1 MDKKYTVI
9 YIDDNCDNRILVER
23 FLGFEGFE
31 VYSAGTGQK
40 GLAQVEEVIPDVF
53 LIDLNLPDMNGYE
66 IVAVLNDRTETEPIP
81 KIIFSATDFK
91 STQSKANFD
100 YFLTKPLDISTL
112 AERIEYA
119 ILHPTNGSKREL

>member
-40 GLAQVEEVIPDVF
+40 GLEKIEEVIPDVF

-66 IVAVLNDRTETEPIP
+66 IVDVLNDRTETEPIP
-81 KIIFSATDFK
+81 KIIFSATDFQ
-91 STQSKANFD
+91 STQSSAKFD
-100 YFLTKPLDISTL
+100 YFLTKPLDINTL
-112 AERIEYA
+112 AERIKYA
-119 ILHPTNGSKREL
+119 IQHPNGSRREL

>member
-9 YIDDNCDNRILVER
+9 YIDDNWDNRILVER

-40 GLAQVEEVIPDVF
+40 GLEQADKVIPDVF
-53 LIDLNLPDMNGYE
+53 LIDLNLPDMDGYE
-66 IVAVLNDRTETEPIP
+66 IVDVLNNRVETQCIP
-81 KIIFSATDFK
+81 KIIFSATDFR
-91 STQSKANFD
+91 SVQSPVKFD
-100 YFLTKPLDISTL
+100 YFLTKPLDINTL

-119 ILHPTNGSKREL
+119 IRHPHGSKREL

>member
-40 GLAQVEEVIPDVF
+40 GLEQVEQVIPDVF
-53 LIDLNLPDMNGYE
+53 LIDLNLPDMDGYE
-66 IVAVLNDRTETEPIP
+66 IVEVLNNRTETEAIP
-81 KIIFSATDFK
+81 KIIFSATDF
-91 STQSKANFD
+91 QSIHSPVKFD
-100 YFLTKPLDISTL
+100 YFLTKPLDINTL
-112 AERIEYA
+112 AERIKYA
-119 ILHPTNGSKREL
+119 IEHPNGSQREL

>member
-9 YIDDNCDNRILVER
+9 YIDDNWDNRILVER

-40 GLAQVEEVIPDVF
+40 GLEQADKVIPDVF

-66 IVAVLNDRTETEPIP
+66 IVDVLNNRLETEHIP
-81 KIIFSATDFK
+81 KIIFSAADFETTHPPVK
-91 STQSKANFD
+91 FD
-100 YFLTKPLDISTL
+100 YYLTKPLDINTL
-112 AERIEYA
+112 AERIVYA
-119 ILHPTNGSKREL
+119 IRHGPKREL

>member
-66 IVAVLNDRTETEPIP
+66 IVDILNDRIETERIP
-81 KIIFSATDFK
+81 KIIFSATDFQ
-91 STQSKANFD
+91 STQSSVKFD
-100 YFLTKPLDISTL
+100 YFLTKPLDINTL
-112 AERIEYA
+112 AERIKYA
-119 ILHPTNGSKREL
+119 IEHPNGSKREL

>member
-9 YIDDNCDNRILVER
+9 YIDDNWDNRILVER

-40 GLAQVEEVIPDVF
+40 GLEQVDKVIPDVF

-66 IVAVLNDRTETEPIP
+66 IVDVLNNRIETEHIP
-81 KIIFSATDFK
+81 KIIFSATDYE
-91 STQSKANFD
+91 STQSPVKFD
-100 YFLTKPLDISTL
+100 YYLTKPLDISTL

-119 ILHPTNGSKREL
+119 IRHPNGPKREL

>member
-40 GLAQVEEVIPDVF
+40 GLEQAGKVVPDVF

-66 IVAVLNDRTETEPIP
+66 IVDVLNNRVETEPIP

-91 STQSKANFD
+91 STQSSVKFD
-100 YFLTKPLDISTL
+100 YFLTKPLDINTL

-119 ILHPTNGSKREL
+119 IRHPNGSKREL

>member
-31 VYSAGTGQK
+31 VFSAGTGQK
-40 GLAQVEEVIPDVF
+40 GLEQAHKVTPDVF
-53 LIDLNLPDMNGYE
+53 LIDLNLPDMNGYD
-66 IVAVLNDRTETEPIP
+66 IVDALNDRIETQRVP

-91 STQSKANFD
+91 STQSQAEFD

-119 ILHPTNGSKREL
+119 ILHPTNGTKREL

>member
-1 MDKKYTVI
+1 MDEKYTVI

-40 GLAQVEEVIPDVF
+40 GLEQVEEVIPDVF

-66 IVAVLNDRTETEPIP
+66 IVDVLNGRIETEAIP
-81 KIIFSATDFK
+81 KIIFSATDFR
-91 STQSKANFD
+91 STQSSAKFD
-100 YFLTKPLDISTL
+100 YFLTKPLDINTL
-112 AERIEYA
+112 AERIKYA
-119 ILHPTNGSKREL
+119 IEHPNGTKREL

>member
-66 IVAVLNDRTETEPIP
+66 IVEVLNNRAETESIP
-81 KIIFSATDFK
+81 KIIFSATDFQ
-91 STQSKANFD
+91 STQSSVKFD
-100 YFLTKPLDISTL
+100 YFLTKPLDINTL
-112 AERIEYA
+112 AERIRFA
-119 ILHPTNGSKREL
+119 IQNPNGSKREL

>member
-40 GLAQVEEVIPDVF
+40 GLAQVDEVIPDVF

-66 IVAVLNDRTETEPIP
+66 IVDVLNNRTETESIP
-81 KIIFSATDFK
+81 KIIFSATDFQ
-91 STQSKANFD
+91 STQSSVKFD
-100 YFLTKPLDISTL
+100 YFLTKPLDINTL
-112 AERIEYA
+112 AERIKYA
-119 ILHPTNGSKREL
+119 IQNPNGSKREL

>member
-40 GLAQVEEVIPDVF
+40 GLAQVDEVIPDVF

-66 IVAVLNDRTETEPIP
+66 IVDVLNNRAETESIP
-81 KIIFSATDFK
+81 KIIFSATDFQ
-91 STQSKANFD
+91 STQSSVKFD
-100 YFLTKPLDISTL
+100 YFLTKPLDINTL
-112 AERIEYA
+112 AERIKYA
-119 ILHPTNGSKREL
+119 IQNPNGSKREL